1 MVYLSWCV
9 SGLFCGDVR
18 AQSSYQQAV
27 GGIAIDAEG
36 ALKNAEPDA
45 LQQLAQVRRQAMAP
59 VPGDLKQSTELRK
72 ISLRR
77 LQTAVGD
84 ALSAGRPLSDEIC
97 FLAGLQRIRYVF
109 VYPESNDI
117 VLAGYGEAWKVNKQG
132 FVVGETTG
140 RPVLLLDDLLVA
152 LRTARQA
159 GRGGISCSIDPTAEG
174 LRRLQALALAP
185 PANDAG
191 PRALL
196 SSFEQTLGL
205 QTVRVDGVP
214 GDSHFARVLVAADYR
229 MKRLAMHFERAP
241 VPGLPSYL
249 TMLKGKA
256 SGKQPQN
263 MLPRWWLATNYK
275 PLLTDGKG
283 LAWQLRGQGVKA
295 MAEDDFLAADGTR
308 KRSGKTHP
316 AAQRWADNM
325 TARYEE
331 LSVRSP
337 IFGQLRNCMDLA
349 VMAALLFKEDLPGAS
364 GCGLGLLL
372 DGVDL
377 PAERFPVPHQVSS
390 QASLLETRKNYL
402 ISVSG
407 GVSIDS
413 WEVAAKQESSD
424 ELPPLRS
431 QAAPGA
437 AARWWWN

>member
-1 MVYLSWCV
+1 MACLSWCV
-9 SGLFCGDVR
+9 AGLLSSEAR
-18 AQSSYQQAV
+18 AQFFQQSV
-27 GGIAIDAEG
+27 GGISIDAQG
-36 ALKNAEPDA
+36 ALQNAEPDA
-45 LQQLAQVRRQAMAP
+45 LEELAQIRQQAMAP
-59 VPGDLKQSTELRK
+59 APGDLKQPTELRK
-72 ISLRR
+72 VSLRR
-77 LQTAVGD
+77 LQAALGD
-84 ALSAGRPLSDEIC
+84 ALSAGRPLPDEVR
-97 FLAGLQRIRYVF
+97 FLAGLQQIRYVF

-117 VLAGYGEAWKVNKQG
+117 VLAGYGEGWKVDKQG
-132 FVVGETTG
+132 FVVGATTG

-152 LRTARQA
+152 LRSAQQAR
-159 GRGGISCSIDPTAEG
+159 RGGISCSIDPTAEG

-196 SSFEQTLGL
+196 SSFEQTLGP
-205 QTVRVDGVP
+205 QMVRVDGVSA
-214 GDSHFARVLVAADYR
+214 DSHFARVLVAADYR

-263 MLPRWWLATNYK
+263 MLPRWWLATNYE
-275 PLLTDGKG
+275 PLLTDGQG

-325 TARYEE
+325 TARYGE
-331 LSVRSP
+331 LASRSP

-349 VMAALLFKEDLPGAS
+349 VIAALLFQEDLPGAS

-372 DGVDL
+372 DEIDL
-377 PAERFPVPHQVSS
+377 QAERFPAPRQVSS
-390 QASLLETRKNYL
+390 QASLLETRNNYL

-413 WEVAAKQESSD
+413 WEVAAKRETSD
-424 ELPPLRS
+424 ELAPLRS